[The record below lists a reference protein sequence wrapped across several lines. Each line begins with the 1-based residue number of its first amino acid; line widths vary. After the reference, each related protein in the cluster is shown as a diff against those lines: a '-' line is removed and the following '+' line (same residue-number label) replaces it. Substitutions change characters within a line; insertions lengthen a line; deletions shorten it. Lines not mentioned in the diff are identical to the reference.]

1 MAVLAGFGFAGY
13 FLCVRQAGDGSVFWI
28 AATSRAVSFLTTA
41 IMVVVTRQYR
51 PLNRTGIAWGLLTGI
66 LDISG
71 SAFFIRA
78 SQAGRMD
85 SAVVI
90 SSLYPAITVLMARFV
105 LHEHFSRWKIVGM
118 LAALLAV
125 PLIAL

>member
-1 MAVLAGFGFAGY
+1 
-13 FLCVRQAGDGSVFWI
+13 
-28 AATSRAVSFLTTA
+28 
-41 IMVVVTRQYR
+41 VTRQYR